1 MHILP
6 TFLDH
11 PKTRRLIRSLGAPEA
26 PLYLIRIWAFC
37 QIEKTDRI
45 GTAEDLEMIA
55 QWDGEPL
62 GLAKALEDTR
72 WIERDGDI
80 YTAHAF
86 LEHNAKL
93 LNLQQTAAIKKR
105 WQKEADAKAK
115 TEKPPKN
122 DPVSHDA
129 DTPNLR
135 RIYDV
140 SPNEG
145 NEGNEGREEHTPIS
159 PQASERKTIV
169 SFETK
174 PQQKKEGGG
183 GKSGREERMR
193 VIEMAAETGRWIG
206 GLFGRR
212 SPENLSSI
220 MQARLHDHATRG
232 LLPLEVDAMSAIA
245 TMHAIAQ
252 APGASEDFELRVK
265 WLKSAEALAE
275 HLPEAADR
283 ALAWCRQ
290 HRPGFCAEKKEAA
303 PAPDPEGWREWLAG
317 KYPQAMAPKSFHN
330 LPPDIRAEFEGRDA

>member
-11 PKTRRLIRSLGAPEA
+11 PKTRRLIRSLGAKEA
-26 PLYLIRIWAFC
+26 PLYLLRIWAFC

-55 QWDGEPL
+55 QWDGEPMA
-62 GLAKALEDTR
+62 LAKALEDTR
-72 WIERDGDI
+72 WIECDGTI

-86 LEHNAKL
+86 LEHNAQL
-93 LNLQQTAAIKKR
+93 LNLQQAAAIKKR
-105 WQKEADAKAK
+105 WQKAADEKANAEKTAKN
-115 TEKPPKN
+115 T
-122 DPVSHDA
+122 PVATDA
-129 DTPNLR
+129 HTPNIR
-135 RIYDV
+135 RIFGV

-145 NEGNEGREEHTPIS
+145 NEGNEGNEAHTPIS

-169 SFETK
+169 SSETK

-183 GKSGREERMR
+183 GKSEREERMR
-193 VIEMAAETGRWIG
+193 VIELAAETGRWIG

-232 LLPLEVDAMSAIA
+232 LLPLEPEAMSAIA

-252 APGASEDFELRVK
+252 APGATEDFELRVK
-265 WLKSAEALAE
+265 WLKSAEAMAE

-290 HRPGFCAEKKEAA
+290 HRPGFCAEKKEAD
-303 PAPDPEGWREWLAG
+303 PEPEGWREWLVEAYPNG
-317 KYPQAMAPKSFHN
+317 KPPRSFHE
-330 LPPDIRAEFEGRDA
+330 LPADIRAEFEGRGV